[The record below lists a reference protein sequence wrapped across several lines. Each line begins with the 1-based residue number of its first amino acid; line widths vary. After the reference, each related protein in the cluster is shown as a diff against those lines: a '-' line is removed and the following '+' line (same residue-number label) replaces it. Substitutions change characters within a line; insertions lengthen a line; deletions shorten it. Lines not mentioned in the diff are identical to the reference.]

1 MSIGSS
7 RAGSRSGSR
16 QGKRKRKPSA
26 MKKVVAKIA
35 KATIKK
41 MVPIQVYRD
50 CADMLNK
57 ALYHDKEAVDKH
69 KRRER
74 VLNSR

>member
-1 MSIGSS
+1 MSRNSS

-16 QGKRKRKPSA
+16 KGIRKNPVMR
-26 MKKVVAKIA
+26 KVVAKIA

-50 CADMLNK
+50 CAELLNK
-57 ALYHDKEAVDKH
+57 ALYHDKKAV
-69 KRRER
+69 E
-74 VLNSR
+74 

>member
-1 MSIGSS
+1 
-7 RAGSRSGSR
+7 
-16 QGKRKRKPSA
+16 

-50 CADMLNK
+50 CADILTK
-57 ALYHDKEAVDKH
+57 ALYHDKEAVEEH

-74 VLNSR
+74 VLKSRHLGYSTPAAKNMIQSDSVNLL